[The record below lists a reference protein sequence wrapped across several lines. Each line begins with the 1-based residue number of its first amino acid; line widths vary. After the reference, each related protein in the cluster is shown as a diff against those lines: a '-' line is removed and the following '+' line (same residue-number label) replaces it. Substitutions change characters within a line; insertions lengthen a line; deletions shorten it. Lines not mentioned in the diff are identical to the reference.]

1 MNFFFRVWVVVVVF
15 AFANRT
21 STTKAQ
27 VVTNQMELNI
37 AIRNANAGTT
47 ITLANGSWNNLQLVI
62 NKEGTATKPITIQA
76 ETPNQVFI
84 EGNSNVELGGNY
96 IIFKGF
102 VFQNASNLVA
112 SDDRITSLISLRAHG
127 NNCNNCTVT
136 NIKIDHYNGTD
147 VQKTA
152 IFKWILV
159 YGSFNEIS
167 YSSFI
172 GKNGRGS
179 IINDN
184 RSDNLEDYHKI
195 HHNYFASRKAVGV
208 VNNLNDQ
215 DAIRIGTSTTSMSDS
230 FTEVYDNFFY
240 DWEGEV
246 EIISNKSGKNK
257 YYNNTFKNYSGTL
270 TLRHGNGCEV
280 FDNFFLADNRIFS
293 GGIRV
298 IGENHK
304 IYNNYIESI
313 NALKPNGSRTKTTG
327 AINITNGR
335 PNSELNGYF
344 QVKNLIAVNNTF
356 VNCDYGIRIGTQVN
370 ATLTLAPDN
379 ITLSNNLML
388 NTSRNAFEF
397 ITNPTASK
405 YEGNITQNGSWDLIN
420 GINKNKTVTS
430 NLLAAGTDF
439 YRITSK
445 SSAIDASVGSYPF
458 LGKDLLGGNRIAAVD
473 AGAEEFGANGIKT
486 PYKISDVGRKIGFL
500 ANTNSL
506 NVAQQTL
513 KDIGVSVYPIP
524 VKENFLNI
532 KSLHKV
538 IGNIKVY
545 DMKGKLLK
553 EKFRNTNFDT
563 LNVQNL
569 VKGIY
574 IIKIDNS
581 FGRFI
586 VN

>member
-1 MNFFFRVWVVVVVF
+1 MNSFFRVLVVVF
-15 AFANRT
+15 VLANLILV
-21 STTKAQ
+21 TKAQ
-27 VVTNQMELNI
+27 VVNNQSELNA
-37 AIRNANAGTT
+37 AIRNANPGTT
-47 ITLANGSWNNLQLVI
+47 ITLANGSWNNLQLAI
-62 NKEGTATKPITIQA
+62 NKVGTALNPITIQA

-84 EGNSNVELGGNY
+84 EGNSSVELGGNY

-102 VFQNASNLVA
+102 VFQNASSLV
-112 SDDRITSLISLRAHG
+112 DLNDRITSLITLRANG
-127 NNCNNCTVT
+127 NSCNNCTVT

-147 VQKTA
+147 AQKTA
-152 IFKWILV
+152 IFKWILM

-230 FTEVYDNFFY
+230 FTEVYNNFFY

-257 YYNNTFKNYSGTL
+257 YYNNTFNNYSGTL

-280 FDNFFLADNRIFS
+280 FDNFFLADYRIFS

-298 IGENHK
+298 IGEDHK
-304 IYNNYIESI
+304 IYNNYVEAI
-313 NALKPNGSRTKTTG
+313 NAIKPNGSSTKTTG
-327 AINITNGR
+327 AINISNGR

-344 QVKNLIAVNNTF
+344 QVKNLIVVNNTF
-356 VNCDYGIRIGTQVN
+356 VNCDYGIRVGTQVSS
-370 ATLTLAPDN
+370 TLTLAPNN
-379 ITLSNNLML
+379 ITLSNNIML

-397 ITNPTASK
+397 ITNPTASR
-405 YEGNITQNGSWDLIN
+405 YEGNLTQNGSWDLSN
-420 GINKNKTVTS
+420 GKDNNKTVAL

-439 YRITSK
+439 YRITSN
-445 SSAIDASVGSYPF
+445 SPAIDASVGAYPF
-458 LGKDLLGGNRIAAVD
+458 LSKDLLGGNRIAAVD
-473 AGAEEFGANGIKT
+473 AGAEEFSANGVKT
-486 PYKISDVGRKIGFL
+486 PYKVSDVGNTIGFL
-500 ANTNSL
+500 ANTNPL
-506 NVAQQTL
+506 ILEQQTL

-524 VKENFLNI
+524 AKENFLNI
-532 KSLHKV
+532 KSLHKN
-538 IGNIKVY
+538 IGSIKIFDVN
-545 DMKGKLLK
+545 GKLLK
-553 EKFRNTNFDT
+553 EKFSNSNFYR
-563 LNVQNL
+563 LNIQNL

-574 IIKIDNS
+574 SIKIDNS
-581 FGRFI
+581 FGKFI